1 VNEKIIIIRFYIV
14 MTIPPNEIGDDD
26 DETNVGIYDATF
38 SEPQTSFLT
47 LFRMM
52 LGSFDMIWFQKKHD
66 RILTLFAYLLFII
79 CKVLFFFFFSIF
91 YLNKIMNTVISLV
104 QQQDVYILSHSM
116 NSVDYKPF
124 AIIFLL
130 TKFQSLI

>member
-1 VNEKIIIIRFYIV
+1 

-79 CKVLFFFFFSIF
+79 CKVLFSFFFFNFLPQQNNEHGYISGTAAGC
-91 YLNKIMNTVISLV
+91 LNIVTLYEFS
-104 QQQDVYILSHSM
+104 
-116 NSVDYKPF
+116 
-124 AIIFLL
+124 
-130 TKFQSLI
+130 